1 MRIEGVTIPDAK
13 RIEYALTD
21 LYGVGLNRARTAL
34 DAAGV
39 DRATRAQDLT
49 AEQEQA
55 IRTQLEQYTIEGEL
69 KRQESANIKRLK
81 DIKSYRGSRHA
92 KHLPARGQRTQVNSR
107 TARGNV
113 RKTMGSGKTKVE
125 KK

>member
-13 RIEYALTD
+13 RLEIALTSI
-21 LYGVGLNRARTAL
+21 YGVGHARAQEAL
-34 DAAGV
+34 DAAGI
-39 DRATRAQDLT
+39 DRGKKASELT
-49 AEQEQA
+49 DKEEHAL
-55 IRTQLEQYTIEGEL
+55 RTELEKLTIEGEL
-69 KRQESANIKRLK
+69 KREESANIKRLK

-92 KHLPARGQRTQVNSR
+92 KRLPARGQRTNVNSR
-107 TARGNV
+107 TVRGNV

>member
-1 MRIEGVTIPDAK
+1 MRIEGITIPDAK
-13 RIEYALTD
+13 RLEIGLTSIF
-21 LYGVGLNRARTAL
+21 GVGQSRAHEVL

-39 DRATRAQDLT
+39 DRGKKPSELT
-49 AEQEQA
+49 DEEEHA
-55 IRTQLEQYTIEGEL
+55 IRTELEKLTIEGEL
-69 KRQESANIKRLK
+69 KREVSANIKRLK

-92 KHLPARGQRTQVNSR
+92 KRLPARGQRTNVNSR
-107 TARGNV
+107 TVRGNV